1 MLSNLAF
8 WGCVCVSK
16 QKGLSLYNGTAG
28 SWQCWFG
35 NPEGCLHQTPTP
47 THRQTPGG
55 RPSSEEGVLF
65 YQHKSHQV
73 IRLSTVTVET
83 GGNGNRWWNR
93 ASIRKSHNTQIPY
106 ARMQEHRLSIKHN
119 THTHKRKQ
127 RDAIRKSAANQNN
140 LTGMMTGLSVEQS
153 AATAITRAPWSL
165 HTFILCTVILKHLS
179 VFKSCSVRHVYLS
192 VVSNTAS
199 M

>member
-119 THTHKRKQ
+119 THTHTSANRGTLSGNQ
-127 RDAIRKSAANQNN
+127 QPIRIIWQ
-140 LTGMMTGLSVEQS
+140 GWWQVC
-153 AATAITRAPWSL
+153 PWSNL
-165 HTFILCTVILKHLS
+165 QPPPSPEHRDHYTLLS
-179 VFKSCSVRHVYLS
+179 SVL
-192 VVSNTAS
+192 
-199 M
+199 